1 MIDLLQVTRVGT
13 SINCLRQNIVQD
25 SLYFLMSLGMIGFE
39 ANYFL
44 KNVRIIKIDIN
55 VKIAKYVDLLKWVFI
70 FSKRH
75 VTRKRGEIHLGVR
88 WMIFEINVPF
98 TSG

>member
-1 MIDLLQVTRVGT
+1 MALKQI
-13 SINCLRQNIVQD
+13 I
-25 SLYFLMSLGMIGFE
+25 
-39 ANYFL
+39 FL

-70 FSKRH
+70 FSKRN

-88 WMIFEINVPF
+88 
-98 TSG
+98 